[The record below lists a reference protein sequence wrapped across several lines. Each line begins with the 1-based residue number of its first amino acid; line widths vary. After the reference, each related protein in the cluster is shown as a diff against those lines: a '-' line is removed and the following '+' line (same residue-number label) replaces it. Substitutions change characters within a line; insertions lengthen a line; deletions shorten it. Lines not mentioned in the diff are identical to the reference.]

1 MKIAL
6 FLPVQNLNERNP
18 AMYKIGELSKLCN
31 IPVKTLRYY
40 DAEGL
45 LIPDEIDKFTGYRYY
60 SASKLAGCYRIIAL
74 KELGFSLEEI
84 KAQLAADDNEE
95 IVASL
100 NTKLAE
106 LNELVSNTKKQLER
120 IEAIRN
126 NLTEGEHKMFN
137 IIVRATDT
145 VRVAF
150 VRKNY
155 PDKSDAL
162 REISEISGT
171 LPKAI
176 VGKRKII
183 INYELEY
190 REKDFDL
197 AVGVEII
204 GSLPENSKYA
214 EKTISFGNNVAS
226 LVCNADELDAAYK
239 QMIRYLDGTNY
250 KACGAYYEIYHNDS
264 TVELKVPVCERTEQ
278 NTYHAENIVEPFVN
292 DPEVC
297 GKWKMLDL
305 LPTREHFVYGK
316 PKCSHLAWLDE
327 IYFIDGGKPYW
338 AVAGWTKG
346 YLLTYIDGGRIKN
359 KYTVEAHGTHKLLFI
374 EMKDYCTSGS
384 FGTPEIW
391 VYEKVENRHYSS
403 AEEFRRCDNIDYPFI
418 PDETVLGAWKVRDF
432 VIRKEDFDPD
442 KQNWRD
448 QDLFVRKAEFKQ
460 HGVYIST
467 TQSGENSVTC
477 IWTKGLVL
485 NRREK
490 TASAYEIRIINGKEY
505 LFKQWKTGDYSF
517 GNGGVY
523 WYIFIRE

>member
-162 REISEISGT
+162 MEIS
-171 LPKAI
+171 
-176 VGKRKII
+176 
-183 INYELEY
+183 
-190 REKDFDL
+190 
-197 AVGVEII
+197 
-204 GSLPENSKYA
+204 
-214 EKTISFGNNVAS
+214 
-226 LVCNADELDAAYK
+226 
-239 QMIRYLDGTNY
+239 
-250 KACGAYYEIYHNDS
+250 
-264 TVELKVPVCERTEQ
+264 
-278 NTYHAENIVEPFVN
+278 
-292 DPEVC
+292 
-297 GKWKMLDL
+297 
-305 LPTREHFVYGK
+305 
-316 PKCSHLAWLDE
+316 
-327 IYFIDGGKPYW
+327 
-338 AVAGWTKG
+338 
-346 YLLTYIDGGRIKN
+346 
-359 KYTVEAHGTHKLLFI
+359 
-374 EMKDYCTSGS
+374 
-384 FGTPEIW
+384 
-391 VYEKVENRHYSS
+391 
-403 AEEFRRCDNIDYPFI
+403 
-418 PDETVLGAWKVRDF
+418 
-432 VIRKEDFDPD
+432 
-442 KQNWRD
+442 
-448 QDLFVRKAEFKQ
+448 
-460 HGVYIST
+460 
-467 TQSGENSVTC
+467 
-477 IWTKGLVL
+477 
-485 NRREK
+485 
-490 TASAYEIRIINGKEY
+490 
-505 LFKQWKTGDYSF
+505 
-517 GNGGVY
+517 
-523 WYIFIRE
+523 